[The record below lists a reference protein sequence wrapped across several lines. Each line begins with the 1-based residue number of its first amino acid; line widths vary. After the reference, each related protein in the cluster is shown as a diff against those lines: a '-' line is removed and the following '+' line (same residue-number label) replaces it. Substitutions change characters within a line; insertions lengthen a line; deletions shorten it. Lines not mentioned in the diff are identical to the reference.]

1 MKSKL
6 SVSVRMPRDSIVK
19 MLDAQDIKAV
29 EYSLENV
36 GIRANIID
44 TILAKYS
51 IEVIFETAAHI
62 DAIRHRIN
70 NAFPG
75 KVITV
80 VEL

>member
-6 SVSVRMPRDSIVK
+6 SVSVRMPRDSIEK
-19 MLDAQDIKAV
+19 MLEAQEIKAV
-29 EYSLENV
+29 EYNLESV
-36 GIRANIID
+36 GIRADILH

-51 IEVIFETAAHI
+51 IEVIIETATHI

-70 NAFPG
+70 NALPG
-75 KVITV
+75 KVVTV